1 MPITERLSMVVSL
14 ILIGLALY
22 FIIDLPTRV
31 FVVSYLGTS
40 VKIVA
45 STRLLMGLLLG
56 GLAFS
61 GSGAIIHARPGKR
74 VSYIIPFWVNAT
86 LLVLLAM
93 LTLTRLSTPR
103 LWALALLV
111 TGLLL
116 WLTIFAEYA
125 LIDTQK
131 RNNPAQIWSQGMS
144 YALFLAYTL
153 LIIQSEWIVWLKLA
167 GLLLLAGTLAASIL
181 RVNPNRS
188 ERRGVYA
195 LVVGL
200 AMAQLG
206 WVLGF
211 IPMSAMQ
218 LSLILLLAFY
228 ALMGISATS
237 TEHTFSKRVLL
248 EYGVVSVVGAIVVFR
263 VI

>member
-40 VKIVA
+40 VKLVV

-61 GSGAIIHARPGKR
+61 GSGAIIHAYPGKR
-74 VSYIIPFWVNAT
+74 ISYTVPFWVNAT
-86 LLVLLAM
+86 LLILLAM
-93 LTLTRLSTPR
+93 LTLARLSAPL

-111 TGLLL
+111 SGLLL
-116 WLTIFAEYA
+116 WLTIFAEYT

-131 RNNPAQIWSQGMS
+131 RNNLAQIWSRAMS

-153 LIIQSEWIVWLKLA
+153 LIVQSEWTPWFKLA
-167 GLLLLAGTLAASIL
+167 ALSVLAGILAASIL
-181 RVNPNRS
+181 RANPNRG

-195 LVVGL
+195 LVVAL
-200 AMAQLG
+200 AIAQLG

-211 IPMSAMQ
+211 IPVSMMQ
-218 LSLILLLAFY
+218 LSLLLLLAFY
-228 ALMGISATS
+228 ALMGISATYI
-237 TEHTFSKRVLL
+237 ERALSKRVLL
-248 EYGVVSVVGAIVVFR
+248 EYGVVSIAGAIIVFWA
-263 VI
+263 I

>member
-31 FVVSYLGTS
+31 FMVSYLGHSMTLT
-40 VKIVA
+40 A

-61 GSGAIIHARPGKR
+61 GSGAIIHAYPGKR
-74 VSYIIPFWVNAT
+74 VSYTVPFWVNAT

-93 LTLTRLSTPR
+93 LTLARLNTPL
-103 LWALALLV
+103 LWALALLA

-131 RNNPAQIWSQGMS
+131 QNNVAQIWSRAMS

-153 LIIQSEWIVWLKLA
+153 LIIQSEWLLWLKLV
-167 GLLLLAGTLAASIL
+167 GLLFLAGVLAASIL
-181 RVNPNRS
+181 RADSNRG

-195 LVVGL
+195 LVVAL
-200 AMAQLG
+200 AIAQLG

-211 IPMSAMQ
+211 TPISMMQ
-218 LSLILLLAFY
+218 LSLMLLLAFY
-228 ALMGISATS
+228 TLMGIST
-237 TEHTFSKRVLL
+237 THVERTLSKRVLL
-248 EYGVVSVVGAIVVFR
+248 EYSVISLAGAIIVFW